1 LVWEKI
7 NEPSDYRLLYGSR
20 TKPLNPI
27 EIGNCQ
33 NIYDAILDQ
42 IMAEFYPK
50 DYIELLKEEVQV
62 ELMLWNALNGG
73 DRMDVTIAN
82 VERANLE
89 KKKQALAEKAKKT
102 DVKKNLVLI
111 QKSGIQLPSFHNISI
126 LDYYTYLNYGE

>member
-7 NEPSDYRLLYGSR
+7 NEPSDFVLLYGSR

-33 NIYDAILDQ
+33 KIYDAILDQ